1 MPPFSTLKT
10 FYREN
15 NTLTIGD
22 ENRAKENGV
31 VKTYIERIRAFR
43 PNARKYL
50 ISIMI
55 YGAGFGVHRIL
66 FNFFLRSLGYEETLM
81 GLLSTVSSMT
91 VLIAALPMGYLA
103 DLLGRKLSLVI
114 SGLVIGA
121 SILLMVIFP
130 SVPMLI
136 LMNILMGAGSSLG
149 SVTSGP
155 FLMENSG
162 EIERTYLFSISS
174 GLRMAAFS
182 VGDWVGGYLPTWFG
196 DILDVSAVSSTAY
209 AWAIGVA
216 GVTVIVAVI
225 PRLLLRRNMLPNDEL
240 SVFAPLTYAREHPG
254 MLTKLLLPMFITSIG
269 AGLIM
274 PFMNIFFS
282 KVHNQ
287 PDPVIGTMFAWGSLA
302 MGVGLILAP
311 ALADRYGKIKVVVLT
326 QGISIPFLVLLG
338 FSPVFGLSALAYY
351 VRLTLMNMSSPIYQ
365 TFVMEQVDAESRAM
379 VASLNSMVHSFGR
392 AFSPVISGWMQ
403 VNYGF
408 GPPFLGTIIL
418 YVVAIAMYYFFFLQ
432 KRGQVAENQ

>member
-1 MPPFSTLKT
+1 MSLLPEEEQK
-10 FYREN
+10 
-15 NTLTIGD
+15 I
-22 ENRAKENGV
+22 AKQGV
-31 VKTYIERIRAFR
+31 IKTYIERVSAFS

-55 YGAGFGVHRIL
+55 FGAGFGIHRIL
-66 FNFFLRSLGYEETLM
+66 FNFFLRSLGYDETFM
-81 GLLSTVSSMT
+81 GLLSTVSSMS
-91 VLIAALPMGYLA
+91 VLVAALPMGYLA
-103 DLLGRKLSLVI
+103 DRLGRKLSLVI

-121 SILLMVIFP
+121 A
-130 SVPMLI
+130 I
-136 LMNILMGAGSSLG
+136 LMMVTVPTVPILIIMNVLMGLGSSLG

-182 VGDWVGGYLPTWFG
+182 VGDWVGGFLPTWFG
-196 DILDVSAVSSTAY
+196 ELFDVSIVSVPAY
-209 AWAIGVA
+209 SWSIGVA
-216 GVTVIVAVI
+216 GILVIVAVL
-225 PRLLLRRNMLPNDEL
+225 PRLLLKRKKLPFDQQ
-240 SVFAPLTYAREHPG
+240 SAFAPITYARENPG

-282 KVHNQ
+282 NVHNQ

-311 ALADRYGKIKVVVLT
+311 AFADRFGKIKVVVYT
-326 QGISIPFLVLLG
+326 QAISIPFLVLLG
-338 FSPVFGLSALAYY
+338 FSPLFGLSALAYF
-351 VRLTLMNMSSPIYQ
+351 VRLTLMNMSSPVYQ
-365 TFVMEQVDAESRAM
+365 TFVMEQVDSDSRAM

-392 AFSPVISGWMQ
+392 AFSPVVSGWLQ

-408 GPPFLGTIIL
+408 GPPFLGTITL
-418 YVVAIAMYYFFFLQ
+418 YVIAIGLYYAFFLHGKKQ
-432 KRGQVAENQ
+432 KKEVR

>member
-1 MPPFSTLKT
+1 MDI
-10 FYREN
+10 RQE
-15 NTLTIGD
+15 
-22 ENRAKENGV
+22 EERAEEGV
-31 VKTYIERIRAFR
+31 LKTYISRIRAFT
-43 PNARKYL
+43 PNAVKYL

-55 YGAGFGVHRIL
+55 YGAGFGIHRIL
-66 FNFFLRSLGYEETLM
+66 FNFFLRSLGYDETLM
-81 GLLSTVSSMT
+81 GLLSTVSSVT

-103 DLLGRKLSLVI
+103 DYFGRKRSLVI
-114 SGLVIGA
+114 SALLIGP

-136 LMNILMGAGSSLG
+136 IMNIVMGLGSSLG

-155 FLMENSG
+155 FLMENSS
-162 EIERTYLFSISS
+162 EVERTYLFSLSS

-196 DILDVSAVSSTAY
+196 CIFDVSAVSPTAY

-216 GVTVIVAVI
+216 GILVMLAVL
-225 PRLLLRRNMLPNDEL
+225 PRALLKHNELPDNER
-240 SVFAPLTYAREHPG
+240 SIFAPITFARSHPG
-254 MLTKLLLPMFITSIG
+254 MLSKLLMPMFITSIG

-302 MGVGLILAP
+302 MGIGLILAP
-311 ALADRYGKIKVVVLT
+311 AFADRYGKIQVVVWS
-326 QGISIPFLVLLG
+326 QGLSIPFLVMLG
-338 FSPVFGLSALAYY
+338 FSPLFGLSALAYF

-392 AFSPVISGWMQ
+392 AFSPVISGWLQ

-408 GPPFLGTIIL
+408 GPPFIGTITL
-418 YVVAIAMYYFFFLQ
+418 YVIAILMYYLFFMRGR
-432 KRGQVAENQ
+432 KRES

>member
-1 MPPFSTLKT
+1 VSFHKPTT
-10 FYREN
+10 GE
-15 NTLTIGD
+15 D
-22 ENRAKENGV
+22 NGV
-31 VKTYIERIRAFR
+31 IKTYIERVRAFS

-55 YGAGFGVHRIL
+55 YGAGFGVYRIL
-66 FNFFLRSLGYEETLM
+66 FNFFLRSLGYDETLM

-103 DLLGRKLSLVI
+103 DLLGRKLSLVL
-114 SGLVIGA
+114 SGLVIG
-121 SILLMVIFP
+121 SSLLLMVLFP
-130 SVPMLI
+130 SVAMLI
-136 LMNILMGAGSSLG
+136 SMNILMGIGSSLG

-162 EIERTYLFSISS
+162 DVERTYLFSISS

-182 VGDWVGGYLPTWFG
+182 VGDWVGGYLPSWFG
-196 DILDVSAVSSTAY
+196 GFFNVSAVSTTAY
-209 AWAIGVA
+209 AWAIGVS
-216 GVTVIVAVI
+216 GVLVIIAVI
-225 PRLLLRRNMLPNDEL
+225 PRLMLKRNILPFEER
-240 SVFAPLTYAREHPG
+240 SIFAPLSFAREHPG
-254 MLTKLLLPMFITSIG
+254 TLTKLLMPMFITSIG
-269 AGLIM
+269 AGLVM

-282 KVHNQ
+282 KVHSQ

-311 ALADRYGKIKVVVLT
+311 ALADRFGKIKVVVLT
-326 QGISIPFLVLLG
+326 QAISIPFLVMLG

-392 AFSPVISGWMQ
+392 AFSPIISGLLQ
-403 VNYGF
+403 VSYGF
-408 GPPFLGTIIL
+408 GPSFIGTISL
-418 YVVAIAMYYFFFLQ
+418 YTIAIVMYYFFFM
-432 KRGQVAENQ
+432 RGRKHAVGAD

>member
-1 MPPFSTLKT
+1 LSLLPEEEQK
-10 FYREN
+10 
-15 NTLTIGD
+15 I
-22 ENRAKENGV
+22 AKNGV
-31 VKTYIERIRAFR
+31 IKTYIDRVSAFS

-55 YGAGFGVHRIL
+55 YGAGFGIHRIL
-66 FNFFLRSLGYEETLM
+66 FNFFLRSLGYDETFM
-81 GLLSTVSSMT
+81 GLLSTVSSMS
-91 VLIAALPMGYLA
+91 VLVAALPMGYLA
-103 DLLGRKLSLVI
+103 DRLGRKLSLVV
-114 SGLVIGA
+114 SGLIIGP
-121 SILLMVIFP
+121 SILLMVI
-130 SVPMLI
+130 VPTVPVMI
-136 LMNILMGAGSSLG
+136 IMNVLMGVGSSLG

-182 VGDWVGGYLPTWFG
+182 VGDWVGGFLPTWFG
-196 DILDVSAVSSTAY
+196 ELFDVSIVSVPAY
-209 AWAIGVA
+209 SWSIGVA
-216 GVTVIVAVI
+216 GVLVIIAVL
-225 PRLLLRRNMLPNDEL
+225 PRLMLKRKKLPFDQQ
-240 SVFAPLTYAREHPG
+240 SAFAPITYAKENPG

-282 KVHNQ
+282 NVHNQ

-311 ALADRYGKIKVVVLT
+311 AFADRFGKIKVVFYT
-326 QGISIPFLVLLG
+326 QALSIPFLVLLG
-338 FSPVFGLSALAYY
+338 FSPLFGLSALAYF
-351 VRLTLMNMSSPIYQ
+351 VRLTLMNMSSPVYQ
-365 TFVMEQVDAESRAM
+365 TFVMEQVDSESRAM

-392 AFSPVISGWMQ
+392 AFSPVVSGWLQ

-408 GPPFLGTIIL
+408 GPPFLGTITL
-418 YVVAIAMYYFFFLQ
+418 YVIAIGLYYAFFL
-432 KRGQVAENQ
+432 RGRKHKQQA

>member
-1 MPPFSTLKT
+1 LSFTEEET
-10 FYREN
+10 VD
-15 NTLTIGD
+15 T
-22 ENRAKENGV
+22 ENGV
-31 VKTYIERIRAFR
+31 VKTYVERVRAFS

-55 YGAGFGVHRIL
+55 YGAGFGIHRIL
-66 FNFFLRSLGYEETLM
+66 FNFFLRSLGYDETFM
-81 GLLSTVSSMT
+81 GLLSTVSSMS

-103 DLLGRKLSLVI
+103 DRLGRKQSLVI

-121 SILLMVIFP
+121 SMLLMVTLP
-130 SVPMLI
+130 SVPILI
-136 LMNILMGAGSSLG
+136 ITNVLMGVGSSLG

-162 EIERTYLFSISS
+162 EVERTYLFSISS

-182 VGDWVGGYLPTWFG
+182 VGDWVGGFLPTWFG
-196 DILDVSAVSSTAY
+196 GLLDVSAVSTRAY

-216 GVTVIVAVI
+216 GIMVIIAVV
-225 PRLLLRRNMLPNDEL
+225 PRLMLKRKKLPFDQQ
-240 SVFAPLTYAREHPG
+240 SAFAPISYARENPG

-282 KVHNQ
+282 NVHNQ

-311 ALADRYGKIKVVVLT
+311 ALADRYGKMRVVVYS
-326 QGISIPFLVLLG
+326 QAISIPFLMLLG
-338 FSPVFGLSALAYY
+338 FSPMFELSALAYF
-351 VRLTLMNMSSPIYQ
+351 VRLTLMNMSSPVYQ
-365 TFVMEQVDAESRAM
+365 TFVMEQVDSESRAM

-408 GPPFLGTIIL
+408 GPSFLGTIIL
-418 YVVAIAMYYFFFLQ
+418 YILAIGLYYAFFLRGR
-432 KRGQVAENQ
+432 KRKAEY

>member
-1 MPPFSTLKT
+1 MSFEQEEP
-10 FYREN
+10 
-15 NTLTIGD
+15 
-22 ENRAKENGV
+22 RAERGV
-31 VKTYIERIRAFR
+31 VGTYIDRVRAFR

-50 ISIMI
+50 VSIMI

-66 FNFFLRSLGYEETLM
+66 FNFFLRSLGYDETLM

-103 DLLGRKLSLVI
+103 DLLGRKISLVI
-114 SGLVIGA
+114 SGLVTGA
-121 SILLMVIFP
+121 SMLLMVIFP

-136 LMNILMGAGSSLG
+136 ALNILMGVGSSLG

-162 EIERTYLFSISS
+162 DVERTYLFSISS

-196 DILDVSAVSSTAY
+196 GILDVSAISATAY
-209 AWAIGVA
+209 AWSIGVA
-216 GVTVIVAVI
+216 GILVMLAVI
-225 PRLLLRRNMLPNDEL
+225 PRLLLKRNQLPTDEL
-240 SVFAPLTYAREHPG
+240 SIFAPLTYAREHPG

-311 ALADRYGKIKVVVLT
+311 ALADRYGKIRVVVFT
-326 QGISIPFLVLLG
+326 QALSIPFLVMLG
-338 FSPVFGLSALAYY
+338 FSPLVGLSALAYY
-351 VRLTLMNMSSPIYQ
+351 IRLTLMNMSSPVYQ
-365 TFVMEQVDAESRAM
+365 TFVMEQVESESRAM

-392 AFSPVISGWMQ
+392 AFSPIISGWLQ
-403 VNYGF
+403 VRYGF
-408 GPPFLGTIIL
+408 GPPFIGTILL
-418 YVVAIAMYYFFFLQ
+418 YIVAIVMYYFFFL
-432 KRGQVAENQ
+432 RGGKKHRVAQ